1 MMFRRFSA
9 FAFLYLC
16 VTATVGLSAI
26 SGASA
31 QASFPFPGGGTLTCG
46 VSSCTVVGG
55 IYNGGTGTYNSTT
68 GAFTAAFGNCTV
80 NGSTIT
86 GSFTASPGCSSS
98 AAAIATLG
106 QSAQNVSQI
115 GIGAVHSMITGVR
128 DNLQGGKNTSPVA
141 MRYTWDDSDEAA
153 MNYTS
158 SKGMGKSPVFKA
170 MPKQQPMLRTVTYG
184 IWGQGFGDVEWRSG
198 SFNGADIGRTTTTA
212 GGIGG
217 ADVTVTNIFSAT
229 DAFVIGALGGF
240 TSARV
245 KNADGSTAVVDG
257 PGVGAYA
264 IYVNGGF
271 STDATFKVD
280 FFELNRTAAG
290 VVDLNLGLT
299 NFVIAHNLNY
309 KVDMKPWWFE
319 PTVGWSYSSLVWDGA
334 SRALGFEDGHTIR
347 VQGGIRAGTSFDWN
361 GVTVEPTLTGMAYS
375 DVEIRGGTIALA
387 AGSPPLAPTDEGKVF
402 GQGIA
407 KLNFVWNR
415 NLSSYLEGEVRGRE
429 NVLGA
434 AGRLGLRY
442 AF

>member
-309 KVDMKPWWFE
+309 KVDIKPWWFE